1 MPLFAL
7 VQRACSLG
15 RGVGGGPW
23 LCCGSGDQ
31 PHGHAAG
38 LGVLTRG
45 AERSD
50 PVGVGRRRNRSW
62 LGHSDPLLLA
72 LGHHLTAHHRL
83 SLSPGA
89 APIFAVGG
97 GGAACLPASGGPM
110 VAPHFS
116 LSPPPRHLSA
126 LCFSC
131 PQAPSGHPVPTCVL
145 CGHVPEVS
153 CSSQGARG
161 LSWVP
166 KGPGFFPFPPSGAR
180 MKR

>member
-1 MPLFAL
+1 M

-97 GGAACLPASGGPM
+97 GGAACLPACLGGPDGGPTLQP
-110 VAPHFS
+110 V
-116 LSPPPRHLSA
+116 PPAKAS
-126 LCFSC
+126 FC
-131 PQAPSGHPVPTCVL
+131 PLLFLPPSSFGAPSP
-145 CGHVPEVS
+145 HVRVVWPRPGGQLQLSGSQRPELGP
-153 CSSQGARG
+153 QGAWLLPLPAFR
-161 LSWVP
+161 
-166 KGPGFFPFPPSGAR
+166 R
-180 MKR
+180 